1 MFLMNH
7 LSPKGK
13 IQEKVRKSTS
23 EMTKL
28 DKKGATDKLAS
39 MRGVDIVGANN
50 NLQEGKRLLNLPPG
64 NLICDNLRIITLVK
78 NLVYRVGIH

>member
-1 MFLMNH
+1 MFLMNN

-13 IQEKVRKSTS
+13 IQEKVRKPTS

-64 NLICDNLRIITLVK
+64 MLICDDLRIMLTTI
-78 NLVYRVGIH
+78 